1 MKLLI
6 IRPQPGADATAK
18 RATALG
24 LEPHIL
30 PLFSIQKLD
39 WEPSEAANHDALLI
53 TSANAILDG
62 GSGLDSLKSLPV
74 YAVGAASACVA
85 ADAGFTVA
93 ATGEGDAAAI
103 LGMAHNDGRSR
114 LLWLT
119 GEHHT
124 GLQPPSGMNITRQ
137 TVYRSAKLPAL
148 EDFAGL
154 LAAPATVMLHS
165 PRAARYFVDLCDQK
179 EIGRAQIQI
188 AALSSNVAEE
198 AGGGWKAKVI
208 ADEPSD
214 DALLR
219 AIATSFTS
227 PLRSPPSRTNRVC
240 K

>member
-18 RATALG
+18 RAAALG
-24 LEPHIL
+24 LEPHIH
-30 PLFSIQKLD
+30 PLFSVEKLD
-39 WEPSEAANHDALLI
+39 WQPDEAANHDALLI
-53 TSANAILDG
+53 TSGNAILHG
-62 GSGLDSLKSLPV
+62 GSGLDALKSLPV
-74 YAVGAASACVA
+74 YVVGAASRRA
-85 ADAGFTVA
+85 AVDAGFSITTTG
-93 ATGEGDAAAI
+93 ATDAAAI
-103 LGMAHNDGRSR
+103 LGVAHNDGHSR

-137 TVYRSAKLPAL
+137 AVYRSAKLPTP
-148 EDFAGL
+148 EDFASL

-165 PRAARYFVDLCDQK
+165 PRAARYFAELCERE
-179 EIGRAQIQI
+179 EIDRAQIQI
-188 AALSSNVAEE
+188 ATLSPNVAEE
-198 AGGGWKAKVI
+198 AGGGWKAEVI

-227 PLRSPPSRTNRVC
+227 SL
-240 K
+240 